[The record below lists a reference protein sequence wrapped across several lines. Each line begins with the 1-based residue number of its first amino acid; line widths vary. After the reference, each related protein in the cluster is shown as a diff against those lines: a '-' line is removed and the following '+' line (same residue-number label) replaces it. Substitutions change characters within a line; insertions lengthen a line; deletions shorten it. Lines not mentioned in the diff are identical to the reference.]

1 MENINQTVFNRVA
14 NLRKFVGPDFI
25 AASAYVTY
33 LTRQAV
39 NNVDFFDLGN
49 CWISGD
55 ILGSVRALED
65 LSIKYKNDKGNK
77 NYILCNVLTDICQVL
92 MFFGNTALAKKEEF
106 KRELA
111 SFIEGVSNEEIAD
124 IVEKFVLKND
134 RFSCNTSISVCDLS
148 RKLLKINSN
157 DSVADLCCG
166 QGTFLS
172 RVNETKK
179 LYGCDVNFD
188 SLLNAFKVCSVKGKE
203 VEFEQQDL
211 LTRKGASFDKIF
223 MEYPW
228 GYIYQRP
235 LELLHSEKWSP
246 LPVGDLKRS
255 MTSWLFIAKALSSLN
270 ENGIAVIHVNDGALS
285 STYENDI
292 RKKAIELGLVK
303 AVIALPNKIN
313 SYTNIRTSLLVL
325 SYNNENVHFVDAS
338 NMGTINKQTKE
349 VRFSEADIDHICE
362 LVDSDNE
369 SEISSVAHHLN
380 LVVEGRNL
388 DVHFAIN
395 PMKNAVKIADGKKL
409 DDVKETFIRSVVM
422 NTCYLTD
429 DSTTGIK
436 VLSSSDIKDGYVD
449 VEQLPYLSEEGIE
462 HLIGKWKEN
471 LVQDGDVVM
480 TNKSTTIKSAV
491 IKTNGEQI
499 ILFGSLVGIRLN
511 IKLINPDYL
520 SAFINSNAGQALLRS
535 IQTGATIQMITLN
548 NLRELTIPCPSLEKQ
563 NKLVEDL
570 EITLQMIR
578 DSKDRILKLQKEYEG
593 SFDSLFVEE

>member
-1 MENINQTVFNRVA
+1 MESINQIVSSKIA
-14 NLRKFVGPDFI
+14 NLRKFVGADFV
-25 AASAYVTY
+25 AAAAYLTY
-33 LTRQAV
+33 LTRQRA
-39 NNVDFFDLGN
+39 NDADFLDLGN
-49 CWISGD
+49 CWKSGD
-55 ILGSVRALED
+55 IYGSFQALED
-65 LSIKYKNDKGNK
+65 LSIKCKNDKKNK
-77 NYILCNVLTDICQVL
+77 NYILCNVLIDISKVL
-92 MFFGNTALAKKEEF
+92 VFCGNGLLAKKEEF
-106 KRELA
+106 KKELA
-111 SFIEGVSNEEIAD
+111 LFVKRITNEEIIH
-124 IVEKFVLKND
+124 IVENFVFKNN
-134 RFSCNTSISVCDLS
+134 RFSCNTSTSVCELS
-148 RKLLKINSN
+148 RKLLKINSD

-166 QGTFLS
+166 QGAFLS

-188 SLLNAFKVCSVKGKE
+188 SLLNAFKICSVKGKE

-211 LTRKGASFDKIF
+211 FTRKGPSFDKIF

-235 LELLHSEKWSP
+235 IESLHSEKWSP
-246 LPVGDLKRS
+246 LPVGDIKRS
-255 MTSWLFIAKALSSLN
+255 MTSWLFIAKALSSLK

-292 RKKAIELGLVK
+292 RKKAIEMGLVK

-325 SYNNENVHFVDAS
+325 SYNNEKVRFVDAS

-349 VRFSEADIDHICE
+349 VYFSESDINQICE

-369 SEISSVAHHLN
+369 SEIASFMPHLKLLMN
-380 LVVEGRNL
+380 GKNL
-388 DVHFAIN
+388 DVRFAIN
-395 PMKNAVKIADGKKL
+395 PFKNAIKITDGKKL
-409 DDVKETFIRSVVM
+409 DDAMEMFVRSVVM

-436 VLSSSDIKDGYVD
+436 VLSSSDIKDGYID
-449 VEQLPYLSEEGIE
+449 IEQLPYLSKEGIE
-462 HLIGKWKEN
+462 HLTLKWKEN

-499 ILFGSLVGIRLN
+499 VLFGSLVGIRLN
-511 IKLINPDYL
+511 TKLVNPDYL
-520 SAFINSNAGQALLRS
+520 SAFINSNAGQTLLRS

-563 NKLVEDL
+563 NKLVENL